1 MGRVALLLALAVTIA
16 SAHTV
21 VNLEALKGKIVPDFR
36 LRDLAGRERNF
47 RQFRGK
53 VVLLNFWSPG

>member
-1 MGRVALLLALAVTIA
+1 LLALAVTIA

-21 VNLEALKGKIVPDFR
+21 INLEALKGKIVPDFR
-36 LRDLAGRERNF
+36 LRDLAWQERNF